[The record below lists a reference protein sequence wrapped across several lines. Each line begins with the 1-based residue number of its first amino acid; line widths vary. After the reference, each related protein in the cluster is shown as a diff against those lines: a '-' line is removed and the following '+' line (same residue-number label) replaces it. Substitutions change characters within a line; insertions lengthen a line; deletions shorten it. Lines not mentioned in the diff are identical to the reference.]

1 LFAQDPKGAEALL
14 RELKA
19 QTQEAISEVRRLVYG
34 LRPPALDDLGL
45 LPAIRQQAANHGPL
59 AEDLLGGKGSRWNNN
74 GLVFSV
80 EASEDL
86 PLLPAAVEVAC
97 YRIAQEA
104 IANATRH
111 SGAGTCHVSLSL
123 DETNGSLELE
133 VEDDGVGVAEGRKA
147 GVGMS
152 SMRER
157 AEELGGTLIVETL
170 PEGGTRVLSRLP
182 LSQRAEE

>member
-1 LFAQDPKGAEALL
+1 L
-14 RELKA
+14 
-19 QTQEAISEVRRLVYG
+19 I
-34 LRPPALDDLGL
+34 
-45 LPAIRQQAANHGPL
+45 PAIRQQAANHGLL
-59 AEDLLGGKGSRWNNN
+59 AEDLLSGKGFRWANGTNN

-104 IANATRH
+104 ITNATRH
-111 SGAGTCHVSLSL
+111 SGASSCNVSLSL
-123 DETNGSLELE
+123 DEANGSLDLE
-133 VEDDGVGVAEGRKA
+133 VADDGVGVAEDRNA

-157 AEELGGTLIVETL
+157 AEELGGILTVENL

-182 LSQRAEE
+182 LSKREEE